1 MWGRMQHGARR
12 GVGAWLL
19 SLAMLCCAAML
30 PLQQVTAQVAPV
42 YPDDSVQARETLS
55 RVDDLLAT
63 GNLAEAS
70 RVIQALLDGE
80 GDKVLESKDDG
91 DVFFSVREHIHR
103 LLLSKPALLERY
115 RATEGPRAEKLLQ
128 DGGYEDVERARLLTS
143 AGFEAALRV
152 AQTQFE
158 TAEFEAARLT
168 LEQLEHHPD
177 RTGKGGK
184 DAAALAAKIVRYL
197 PRDQV
202 KTWAERWLREAS
214 TGTGVGEAIAVPP
227 GLRTDFISPRAGGKA
242 PEWDSLPEA
251 ALVSSV
257 LARRPSRD
265 GEDEED
271 DAQVLEMTRQ
281 SATKAWMMPVVV
293 DDLVIVNNGSEIS
306 GLDRFTLSP
315 VWSIRPAPYGKSD
328 FRRDSRQGPP
338 LSRLEESAWVV
349 VSGSVG
355 VASMGYVTETGREG
369 DRRLVAFDIRTGRVL
384 WTADPAALDR
394 RLEGCSVRGEPVVSE
409 GVLIVPMRRNSSVR
423 RVSGAVLAGLDLWS
437 GKLLWV
443 RPLCSVGVMPFN
455 RAPRAA
461 ERCVASEGIVYRSDG
476 LGIVAAVEAGS
487 GRVVWV
493 RRMNP
498 AGDGRAFSVFTLQ
511 ASNQP
516 WAGSEPVLD
525 GTSLITLTPDASAI
539 VRLSAVDGTM
549 LGRRNADDLGDSTT
563 LPSYLMRVGSR
574 LIVVTADRLVSL
586 PVAEF
591 EKATP
596 VVSAALREPAMV
608 GRVSALSD
616 GKLLVPLEDRVLVF
630 DSTDLKEIAAHPLA
644 KTGNIIA
651 LGDGLLVTDS
661 GELHAFLKWET
672 AEAILSKRL
681 AATPDDP
688 SPALSMVNLA
698 FRAQKYPSIVPAV
711 DHVLEI
717 RDRLPD
723 STAAQAARRRLI
735 DSLRGMFAAGKQ
747 KWDPSADQRAGA
759 TTVAAPSVQV
769 LSDLAVRF
777 ARGAESPAELAEY
790 ELTLGW
796 IGEAKGAPASS
807 LEAYTRVLSDD
818 SLGGATVAGE
828 FGVPVR
834 ASEMATDRLLALVKR
849 QGPDVYAAFSAQAA
863 RELEE
868 LGEQA
873 SAAELVALAR
883 RYPAAPA
890 AASAWSRLAD
900 TYAKNNRRPAAA
912 RALALAMRALEYS
925 QSSRAPELAT
935 EGRRIA
941 TKLVE
946 TLAALDRASEAVRV
960 ANEASRIFGGG
971 AIAVPSVAS
980 DRLASGNRRARFGDR
995 IQTDVQS
1002 LVGWLVAEPKI
1013 TEGPGRPTDRVVM
1026 TSPGRKQVGLFVT
1039 SLTDGRLEARWVRNY
1054 EQRQPRVIRIDQ
1066 AATYLY
1072 WPAESRPDRAGGV
1085 IERIRN
1091 DGTSAWLSREVA
1103 GMLDEIEAR
1112 LPDDS
1117 APFVTPL
1124 DGSVSPGDLL
1134 VAMDAGTLVL
1144 IERVGRIVSIDL
1156 ETGKPLWSA
1165 RIPSIQVYDGAIS
1178 AGTLIIGGASTERL
1192 DARIGAGAG
1201 VGVGAGQIGFPTM
1214 TMFAIDA
1221 RKGGTPK
1228 DLRPLLSKVVPD
1240 PKVAARPP
1248 AERQQVRWLR
1258 SLGAGKVL
1266 VGMYDRVV
1274 AIDAPG
1280 ERVIWSYDK
1289 PSVSR
1294 SLECW
1299 IVGDRAFVLNDDHAI
1314 VGLTLGDGSASVGEL
1329 DSKERIQTDSSVGV
1343 VALPDG
1349 SVAFA
1354 SSRGVAVFERDGKL
1368 IGMDSGAMANE
1379 ASAQLFALGADKVAM
1394 IPDEEPERTLDLRV
1408 LALPSGKLVST
1419 KPVALS
1425 RPPSA
1430 LHAVDG
1436 RLILTAGGISMVLP
1450 APAEPENFLP

>member
-1 MWGRMQHGARR
+1 MWGRFEVEVKRSVR
-12 GVGAWLL
+12 AWLFAFVL
-19 SLAMLCCAAML
+19 LVGVSA
-30 PLQQVTAQVAPV
+30 PVVAQVAPV

-55 RVDDLLAT
+55 RVDDLLGT
-63 GNLAEAS
+63 GNLAESS

-91 DVFFSVREHIHR
+91 DVFFSVREHIHK
-103 LLLSKPALLERY
+103 LLLSRPALLERY
-115 RATEGPRAEKLLQ
+115 RATEGPRADKLLEE
-128 DGGYEDVERARLLTS
+128 GKFAEVERARLLTA

-152 AQTQFE
+152 AQTNFE
-158 TAEFEAARLT
+158 AAQFEAARLT

-177 RTGKGGK
+177 RSGKGGR
-184 DAAALAAKIVRYL
+184 DAAALAAKVSRYL
-197 PRDQV
+197 PREDV
-202 KTWAERWLREAS
+202 RHWADRWLREA
-214 TGTGVGEAIAVPP
+214 GAGGGVGDPIDLPA
-227 GLRTDFISPRAGGKA
+227 GLDTEFASPRVGGKA

-257 LARRPSRD
+257 LARRASRD
-265 GEDEED
+265 GEEDED
-271 DAQVLEMTRQ
+271 DVQVFEIARQ
-281 SATKAWMMPVVV
+281 SASRAWMMPVVV
-293 DDLVIVNNGSEIS
+293 DDLVIVNNGAEIS

-315 VWSIRPAPYGKSD
+315 VWSIRPAPSARSD
-328 FRRDSRQGPP
+328 FRRDSSRQGPP
-338 LSRLEESAWVV
+338 LSRLEESAWVI
-349 VSGSVG
+349 VSGPVG

-369 DRRLVAFDIRTGRVL
+369 DRRLIAFDIRTGRVL
-384 WTADPAALDR
+384 WSVDPATLDR

-423 RVSGAVLAGLDLWS
+423 RVSGAVLAGLDIWT
-437 GKLLWV
+437 GKLRWV

-461 ERCVASEGIVYRSDG
+461 ERCVAADGIVYRADG
-476 LGIVAAVEAGS
+476 LGIVAAVEAAS

-498 AGDGRAFSVFTLQ
+498 PGDLRTFSVLSLQ

-549 LGRRNADDLGDSTT
+549 LGRRNADDLGDATT
-563 LPSYLMRVGSR
+563 LPSYLMRVKDR
-574 LIVVTADRLVSL
+574 LIVVTADRVISL
-586 PVAEF
+586 PLSGF
-591 EKATP
+591 EKSNP
-596 VVSAALREPAMV
+596 VVSPSFREPAMV
-608 GRVSALSD
+608 GRMAALS
-616 GKLLVPLEDRVLVF
+616 GGQLLVPLEDRLLVF
-630 DSTDLKEIAAHPLA
+630 DAADLKQAASHPIT

-651 LGDGLLVTDS
+651 LGDGLLVADS

-688 SPALSMVNLA
+688 SPALSMMNLA

-711 DHVLEI
+711 DRVLEI

-735 DSLRGMFAAGKQ
+735 DSLRNMFAAGKQ
-747 KWDPSADQRAGA
+747 RWDPAADQRASGGPI
-759 TTVAAPSVQV
+759 AAPSVQV
-769 LSDLAVRF
+769 LSELALRF

-796 IGEAKGAPASS
+796 LGEAKGAPASS
-807 LEAYTRVLSDD
+807 LEAYTRILSDD
-818 SLGGATVAGE
+818 SLGGSTVAGE

-849 QGPDVYAAFSAQAA
+849 QGPDIYAAFAAQAA

-873 SAAELVALAR
+873 SPAELVALAR

-890 AASAWSRLAD
+890 AASAWSRLAEAY
-900 TYAKNNRRPAAA
+900 TKNNRRPAAA

-925 QSSRAPELAT
+925 QSSRAPELAA
-935 EGRRIA
+935 EGRHVA
-941 TKLVE
+941 TRLVE

-960 ANEASRIFGGG
+960 ANEASRIFSGGP
-971 AIAVPSVAS
+971 IAVPSVAS
-980 DRLASGNRRARFGDR
+980 DRLLSGNRRARFGDR
-995 IQTDVQS
+995 VQPDVQS

-1039 SLTDGRLEARWVRNY
+1039 SLTDGRLEPRWVRNY

-1066 AATYLY
+1066 SATYLY

-1103 GMLDEIEAR
+1103 GMLDEIELR
-1112 LPDDS
+1112 LPDDA

-1134 VAMDAGTLVL
+1134 VAMDAGTLIL

-1156 ETGKPLWSA
+1156 ESGKPLWST

-1178 AGTLIIGGASTERL
+1178 AGTLIVGGASTERP
-1192 DARIGAGAG
+1192 DAR
-1201 VGVGAGQIGFPTM
+1201 VGVGAGPISLPAM
-1214 TMFAIDA
+1214 TMFALDA

-1228 DLRPLLSKVVPD
+1228 DLRPILSKLVPD
-1240 PKVAARPP
+1240 SKVSNRSPGD
-1248 AERQQVRWLR
+1248 RQQVRWLR
-1258 SLGAGKVL
+1258 SLGGGRVL

-1274 AIDAPG
+1274 AIDAPA
-1280 ERVIWSYDK
+1280 ERVLWSYEK
-1289 PSVSR
+1289 PSVGR

-1314 VGLTLGDGSASVGEL
+1314 VGLTLGDGSSPVGEL
-1329 DSKERIQTDSSVGV
+1329 DSKERIQTDSAVGV

-1368 IGMDSGAMANE
+1368 IGMDSGVMAGE
-1379 ASAQLFALGADKVAM
+1379 ATAQLFALGADKVAM
-1394 IPDEEPERTLDLRV
+1394 IPDEEPDRTLDLRI
-1408 LALPSGKLVST
+1408 LALPSGKLVSS

-1450 APAEPENFLP
+1450 APAEPDNFLP

>member
-1 MWGRMQHGARR
+1 MWGRFQRDAGKGA
-12 GVGAWLL
+12 GAWLL
-19 SLAMLCCAAML
+19 CLALVLCVAL
-30 PLQQVTAQVAPV
+30 PVRFAGAQVAPV

-63 GNLAEAS
+63 GNLAEVS
-70 RVIQALLDGE
+70 RVIQTLLDGE
-80 GDKVLESKDDG
+80 GDKVLEAKEDG

-103 LLLSKPALLERY
+103 LLMSKPALLERY
-115 RATEGPRAEKLLQ
+115 WATEGPRAAKLLE
-128 DGGYEDVERARLLTS
+128 DGEYEDVERARLLTA
-143 AGFEAALRV
+143 AGYEAALRV
-152 AQTQFE
+152 AQTYFE
-158 TAEFEAARLT
+158 AAEFEAARLT

-177 RTGKGGK
+177 RTGKGAK
-184 DAAALAAKIVRYL
+184 DGAVLAAKIARYL
-197 PRDQV
+197 PREAV
-202 KTWAERWLREAS
+202 KRWAERWLREAGGATD
-214 TGTGVGEAIAVPP
+214 TGAAIGMPP
-227 GLRTDFISPRAGGKA
+227 GLKTEFVSPRTGGKS
-242 PEWDSLPEA
+242 PDWESLPEA

-265 GEDEED
+265 GEDEEE
-271 DAQVLEMTRQ
+271 DAQVFELTRQ
-281 SATKAWMMPVVV
+281 STSKAWMMPVVV
-293 DDLVIVNNGSEIS
+293 DDLVIVNNGAEIN

-315 VWSIRPAPYGKSD
+315 VWSIRPAPYARSD
-328 FRRDSRQGPP
+328 FRRDSSRQGPP

-369 DRRLVAFDIRTGRVL
+369 DRRLVGFDIRTGRVL
-384 WTADPAALDR
+384 WTADPATLDR

-423 RVSGAVLAGLDLWS
+423 RVSGAVLAGLDLWT
-437 GKLLWV
+437 GKLRWV

-455 RAPRAA
+455 RSPRAA
-461 ERCVASEGIVYRSDG
+461 ERCAETDGIVYRADG

-498 AGDGRAFSVFTLQ
+498 PGDARAFSVFTLQ

-549 LGRRNADDLGDSTT
+549 LGRRSADDLGDSTT
-563 LPSYLMRVGSR
+563 LPAYLMRVGDR
-574 LIVVTADRLVSL
+574 LIVVTADRIVSL
-586 PVAEF
+586 PLAEF

-608 GRVSALSD
+608 GRVAALSNK
-616 GKLLVPLEDRVLVF
+616 KLLVPLEDRVLEF
-630 DSTDLKEIAAHPLA
+630 DATDLKETAAHPLA

-711 DHVLEI
+711 DRVLEI

-735 DSLRGMFAAGKQ
+735 DSLRSMFAAGKQ

-759 TTVAAPSVQV
+759 GPITAPSVQV

-796 IGEAKGAPASS
+796 LGEAKGSTASS

-818 SLGGATVAGE
+818 SLGGSMIGGD

-873 SAAELVALAR
+873 TPAELVALAR

-890 AASAWSRLAD
+890 AASAWTRLAD
-900 TYAKNNRRPAAA
+900 SYAKSNRRPAAA
-912 RALALAMRALEYS
+912 RALALAMKALEYS
-925 QSSRAPELAT
+925 QSSRAPELAV

-941 TKLVE
+941 TSLVE

-960 ANEASRIFGGG
+960 ASEASRVFGGG
-971 AIAVPSVAS
+971 PIAVPSVAN
-980 DRLASGNRRARFGDR
+980 DRLASVNRRARFGDR
-995 IQTDVQS
+995 VQPEVQS
-1002 LVGWLVAEPKI
+1002 MVGWLVAEPKI
-1013 TEGPGRPTDRVVM
+1013 NEGPGRPTDRVVM

-1066 AATYLY
+1066 GATYLF

-1085 IERIRN
+1085 IERIRD
-1091 DGTSAWLSREVA
+1091 DGTSAWLSREVV
-1103 GMLDEIEAR
+1103 GMLDEIEVR

-1117 APFVTPL
+1117 TPFVTPL

-1165 RIPSIQVYDGAIS
+1165 RIPSIQVYDLS
-1178 AGTLIIGGASTERL
+1178 LIHI
-1192 DARIGAGAG
+1192 
-1201 VGVGAGQIGFPTM
+1201 
-1214 TMFAIDA
+1214 
-1221 RKGGTPK
+1221 
-1228 DLRPLLSKVVPD
+1228 
-1240 PKVAARPP
+1240 
-1248 AERQQVRWLR
+1248 
-1258 SLGAGKVL
+1258 
-1266 VGMYDRVV
+1266 
-1274 AIDAPG
+1274 
-1280 ERVIWSYDK
+1280 
-1289 PSVSR
+1289 
-1294 SLECW
+1294 
-1299 IVGDRAFVLNDDHAI
+1299 
-1314 VGLTLGDGSASVGEL
+1314 
-1329 DSKERIQTDSSVGV
+1329 
-1343 VALPDG
+1343 
-1349 SVAFA
+1349 
-1354 SSRGVAVFERDGKL
+1354 
-1368 IGMDSGAMANE
+1368 
-1379 ASAQLFALGADKVAM
+1379 
-1394 IPDEEPERTLDLRV
+1394 
-1408 LALPSGKLVST
+1408 
-1419 KPVALS
+1419 
-1425 RPPSA
+1425 
-1430 LHAVDG
+1430 
-1436 RLILTAGGISMVLP
+1436 
-1450 APAEPENFLP
+1450 